1 MNALLS
7 GDRFQF
13 WPDSCQMPE
22 VIFLVAM
29 RPFSNMSGVRRT
41 ISIAAIAL
49 LAGLGIWLGTRGPG
63 SSGNDAIA
71 HDKAKSR
78 DPVIEEDA
86 GAAPNFRTKSSIR
99 EIDAATATHRPERLK
114 DFMLPE
120 VAIDGLELEAA
131 LRKVLTAYQGACRRS
146 GETPLALRFVVP
158 PGNYRKLQLRLS
170 ARSFKTSVQLLATL
184 SGMKVTRDELEY
196 RFTKIENERK
206 TTKRTL
212 DVPPDFQNALH
223 DLRQGLQV
231 AQMQRGMQAVVDP
244 NGDQT
249 AKVPLRDAFARLG
262 LELDPS
268 TRLTLGADGKLAM
281 ETNNSADAAAVSTLA
296 RTLAEQQPIQQKFTT
311 KVVELAADSEW
322 TPPDL
327 TQMDDT
333 QVQLFMREMA
343 QKQGTELMTMP
354 SITARSGQS
363 AAIEITRELIVPTDD
378 AATTFETH
386 NIGHVMH
393 LQGSALGFGHDLA
406 LDYTNTTGDLDP
418 ATLKPVIRKQTEV
431 KDAGF
436 SSNGG
441 TRFVVQTRPDG
452 SRAIVLVTST
462 WIDATGRPLDWPP
475 E

>member
-7 GDRFQF
+7 ADHFQF
-13 WPDSCQMPE
+13 WPISCQMPE

-29 RPFSNMSGVRRT
+29 RRFPNMSGVRRT

-49 LAGLGIWLGTRGPG
+49 LAGLGILLGTRGTG
-63 SSGNDAIA
+63 SSGNDAIT
-71 HDKAKSR
+71 HDAAKSR
-78 DPVIEEDA
+78 DPALEEDA
-86 GAAPNFRTKSSIR
+86 GAAPGFRTKASIR

-131 LRKVLTAYQGACRRS
+131 LRKVLTAYQDACRRS

-196 RFTKIENERK
+196 RFTKIENERR

-212 DVPPDFQNALH
+212 DVPPDFQSALQE
-223 DLRQGLQV
+223 LL
-231 AQMQRGMQAVVDP
+231 
-244 NGDQT
+244 GDQPGQ
-249 AKVPLRDAFARLG
+249 VPLLDLVDRLG

-268 TRLTLGADGKLAM
+268 TRLTLGANGKLAV
-281 ETNNSADAAAVSTLA
+281 ETNNSADAAAVSNLA
-296 RTLAEQQPIQQKFTT
+296 RTLAEQQPIQHKFTT
-311 KVVELAADSEW
+311 KVVELAAGSEW

-327 TQMDDT
+327 SQMDDV

-343 QKQGTELMTMP
+343 QRQGTDLMTMP
-354 SITARSGQS
+354 SVTARGGQS
-363 AAIEITRELIVPTDD
+363 AAIEVIREMIVPTDD
-378 AATTFETH
+378 TETAFETH
-386 NIGHVMH
+386 NLGHVMH

-406 LDYTNTTGDLDP
+406 FDYTNTTGDLDP
-418 ATLKPVIRKQTEV
+418 ATAKPVIRKQTDV

-436 SSNGG
+436 SSNNG
-441 TRFVVQTRPDG
+441 TRFVVQNRPDG

-462 WIDATGRPLDWPP
+462 MIDATGRPL